1 MLVKDIINLIDFP
14 DQQKVAIY
22 DYDVWDI
29 VQEDFADAIYL
40 SYYSRLVKGIEVED
54 NRLVLNLESTK

>member
-14 DQQKVAIY
+14 DQQKVALY

-29 VQEDFADAIYL
+29 VQEDFADAIYPA
-40 SYYSRLVKGIEVED
+40 YYSRNVKGIEIQD
-54 NRLVLNLESTK
+54 SILVLNLESTK

>member
-29 VQEDFADAIYL
+29 VQEDFADAIYQA
-40 SYYSRLVKGIEVED
+40 YYSRTVRGIEVKD
-54 NRLVLNLESTK
+54 SILILNLESTK

>member
-22 DYDVWDI
+22 DYDMWDI

-40 SYYSRLVKGIEVED
+40 SYYSRTVKGIEIKD
-54 NRLVLNLESTK
+54 SILILNLESTK

>member
-22 DYDVWDI
+22 DYDVWDT
-29 VQEDFADAIYL
+29 VQEDFADAIYP
-40 SYYSRLVKGIEVED
+40 SYYSRYVKGIEIQD
-54 NRLVLNLESTK
+54 SILILNLESTK

>member
-1 MLVKDIINLIDFP
+1 MLVADIINLIDYP

-22 DYDVWDI
+22 DYDIWDT

-40 SYYSRLVKGIEVED
+40 SYYSRNIKGIEIKD
-54 NRLVLNLESTK
+54 SILVLNLEATK

>member
-1 MLVKDIINLIDFP
+1 MLAKDIINLIDFP

-29 VQEDFADAIYL
+29 VQEDFADAINL
-40 SYYSRLVKGIEVED
+40 AYYSRTVKGIEVED
-54 NRLVLNLESTK
+54 NKLVLNLESTK

>member
-1 MLVKDIINLIDFP
+1 MLVEDIINLIDFP

-29 VQEDFADAIYL
+29 VQEDFADAIYP
-40 SYYSRLVKGIEVED
+40 SYYSRLVKGIEVKD
-54 NRLVLNLESTK
+54 KILILNLEATK

>member
-29 VQEDFADAIYL
+29 VQEDFADAISL
-40 SYYSRLVKGIEVED
+40 AYYSRNVKGIEIQDSV
-54 NRLVLNLESTK
+54 LILNLESTK

>member
-14 DQQKVAIY
+14 DAQKIALY

-29 VQEDFADAIYL
+29 VQEDFADAIYPA
-40 SYYSRLVKGIEVED
+40 YYLRSVKGIEIKD
-54 NRLVLNLESTK
+54 SILILNLESTK

>member
-14 DQQKVAIY
+14 DQQKVALY

-29 VQEDFADAIYL
+29 VQEDFADAIYPC
-40 SYYSRLVKGIEVED
+40 YYSRTVRGIEIKD
-54 NRLVLNLESTK
+54 SILILNLESTK